1 MYCKIESK
9 HKHKH
14 NQNQQVTPY
23 LKVQEHLYGSSQV
36 HSVTFFDAPEDCFP
50 FLPILSPL

>member
-23 LKVQEHLYGSSQV
+23 LKVKNVFRVG
-36 HSVTFFDAPEDCFP
+36 
-50 FLPILSPL
+50 FLSRGCLERNDGAG